1 MKIVILGPGALG
13 CLIGGFLARAGEEVT
28 LLDYRPERAAK
39 FNAKGLTLVTAAE
52 EEFQVPIHATTQ
64 AETIGPADL
73 LIVLVKAFATG
84 EAAPAA
90 RPCVGEQT
98 AVLTLQNGLGNVETL
113 AEIFGR
119 ERVIG
124 GVTSNGATLLSSG
137 AVKHTGVG
145 ETLLAETSGYLTPR
159 LEQIKQVFDR
169 AGLPTTLSRDLAGA
183 LWGKLVFNCAVNPIA
198 ALTGRRN
205 GEILQEPSLVELLGA
220 VAQEAA
226 NIAAALKITLPYD
239 DPKEKVRQVCDAT
252 AENVNSMLADI
263 LGGRRTE
270 IDQINGAVVKAAQS
284 IGRETPLNFALTA
297 LVRGMAECYSKP
309 RERQP

>member
-28 LLDYRPERAAK
+28 LLDYRPDRAAK
-39 FNAKGLTLVTAAE
+39 LNDKGLTLVTAT
-52 EEFQVPIHATTQ
+52 EEFQIPIKATTQ
-64 AETIGPADL
+64 AEAIGLADL

-84 EAAPAA
+84 EAAQAA

-98 AVLTLQNGLGNVETL
+98 AVLTLQNGLGNAETL
-113 AEIFGR
+113 AEIFGAA
-119 ERVIG
+119 RVIG
-124 GVTSNGATLLSSG
+124 GVTSNGATLLSTG
-137 AVKHTGVG
+137 EVKHTGSG
-145 ETLLAETSGYLTPR
+145 ETLIGEISGELTPR

-169 AGLPTTLSRDLAGA
+169 AGMPVNITQDLPGA

-226 NIAAALKITLPYD
+226 AVAAALGISLPYA
-239 DPKEKVRQVCDAT
+239 DPAAKVKQVCEHT

-284 IGRETPLNFALTA
+284 LGQSAPLNFALTA
-297 LVRGMAECYSKP
+297 LVRGLAECYSKP